1 MNAVEYIYKMFFRK
15 KKCIVM
21 CTLELQQTVF
31 TLSFIVAHLLSF
43 PSSPW
48 ERPPFSWCLFKK
60 FSKKNLGEQS
70 LIGKLEVIGYVL
82 LGFPGF
88 QEIGISLLAIA
99 KEVSK
104 RPWLGGYCTLDWKNT
119 QKYLK
124 FFWKQLAIPNHIGNR
139 GEKYL
144 KILSFSLRISFV
156 KKSLWTFIILANFKI
171 AFLKKVKLVDRVDN
185 QKRFT
190 FQIVI

>member
-1 MNAVEYIYKMFFRK
+1 MNAVEYIYKMFSSGRRNALWCAHLRVATNSFH
-15 KKCIVM
+15 IVLYC
-21 CTLELQQTVF
+21 CT
-31 TLSFIVAHLLSF
+31 SFIISPLATVRKTTFLGAFLKSF
-43 PSSPW
+43 QD
-48 ERPPFSWCLFKK
+48 
-60 FSKKNLGEQS
+60 KNLREQS

-99 KEVSK
+99 KKVSK

-139 GEKYL
+139 G
-144 KILSFSLRISFV
+144 
-156 KKSLWTFIILANFKI
+156 KSI
-171 AFLKKVKLVDRVDN
+171 
-185 QKRFT
+185 
-190 FQIVI
+190 

>member
-48 ERPPFSWCLFKK
+48 ERPPFSWRLFKK

-99 KEVSK
+99 KKVSK

-124 FFWKQLAIPNHIGNR
+124 FFWKLPSRFQITLAI
-139 GEKYL
+139 GEKVSKNTWGFPSL
-144 KILSFSLRISFV
+144 K
-156 KKSLWTFIILANFKI
+156 NFKV
-171 AFLKKVKLVDRVDN
+171 AFLKI
-185 QKRFT
+185 Q
-190 FQIVI
+190 

>member
-43 PSSPW
+43 P
-48 ERPPFSWCLFKK
+48 PPAVRKTTTFLDEAFLKSFQD
-60 FSKKNLGEQS
+60 KNLREQS
-70 LIGKLEVIGYVL
+70 LIGKLEVIGYGL

-99 KEVSK
+99 KEASK

-124 FFWKQLAIPNHIGNR
+124 FFFLEATLELAIPS
-139 GEKYL
+139 L
-144 KILSFSLRISFV
+144 KILLFSLKISFV
-156 KKSLWTFIILANFKI
+156 KKSLWTFILCQQTLRLHFWNW
-171 AFLKKVKLVDRVDN
+171 
-185 QKRFT
+185 
-190 FQIVI
+190 

>member
-43 PSSPW
+43 PPRREKDHLS
-48 ERPPFSWCLFKK
+48 RLGLFKK

-70 LIGKLEVIGYVL
+70 LIGKLEVIGYGL

-88 QEIGISLLAIA
+88 QEIEILACHCQGGFEKALIRWLLHIRLEEHT
-99 KEVSK
+99 KVFK
-104 RPWLGGYCTLDWKNT
+104 V
-119 QKYLK
+119 
-124 FFWKQLAIPNHIGNR
+124 FFWKLP
-139 GEKYL
+139 
-144 KILSFSLRISFV
+144 
-156 KKSLWTFIILANFKI
+156 
-171 AFLKKVKLVDRVDN
+171 
-185 QKRFT
+185 
-190 FQIVI
+190 